1 VSCVLL
7 DLVTFLLCDTTL
19 FIPHLISPPSFLL
32 SDLAGSCF
40 ELLDACKF
48 KEFWTIFKELEGNA
62 DLKAVVKP
70 DQIRQGIVDVL
81 ALSYRAAPIEVV
93 KIALNV
99 DSVDASYTNVES
111 VSATEVV
118 FVATPDNTKRS
129 RVFQEGVK
137 FSAISSFVA
146 ASQ

>member
-1 VSCVLL
+1 M
-7 DLVTFLLCDTTL
+7 
-19 FIPHLISPPSFLL
+19 
-32 SDLAGSCF
+32 
-40 ELLDACKF
+40 DACKF
-48 KEFWTIFKELEGNA
+48 KDFWTIFKELEGNA
-62 DLKAVVKP
+62 DLKALVKP
-70 DQIRQGIVDVL
+70 DQIRQGIIDVL

-99 DSVDASYTNVES
+99 ASVDASYTNVES

>member
-1 VSCVLL
+1 MHNLTSRLPRPFSL
-7 DLVTFLLCDTTL
+7 TL
-19 FIPHLISPPSFLL
+19 S
-32 SDLAGSCF
+32 GRCF

-48 KEFWTIFKELEGNA
+48 KDFWTTLKELEGNA
-62 DLKAVVKP
+62 DLKAMVKP

-81 ALSYRAAPIEVV
+81 ALSYRVAPIEVV
-93 KIALNV
+93 KVALNV
-99 DSVDASYTNVES
+99 DTVDASYSNVES
-111 VSATEVV
+111 VSATDVV
-118 FVATPDNTKRS
+118 FVATADNTKRS